1 MAAVLLDNVW
11 VTGPLW
17 IEQGSTLH
25 QLARKVNRI
34 FKLSV
39 KPAAVKRHYAN
50 FVVVVDMQITP
61 GK

>member
-11 VTGPLW
+11 VAGPLW
-17 IEQGSTLH
+17 IEQGSTSSLH

-34 FKLSV
+34 FKLS
-39 KPAAVKRHYAN
+39 VKRHYAN

>member
-39 KPAAVKRHYAN
+39 KLVKRHYAN